1 MDKPVIAARG
11 IAAGVGSGGTG
22 TPQVP
27 APAGRPA
34 GGLLTRLT
42 GKPDVL
48 ADDRLVSWVLRI
60 VACSL
65 FALIAAMIFYVFK
78 EAWPSFSANGLGWF
92 KSPPAELT
100 ADQQMAAIFE
110 APAGKPEET
119 INAWPMI
126 YATFLT
132 GGAAA
137 FLGLGFA
144 LLSAIFIV
152 EFAPP
157 RLARVL
163 EPTVRLLAA
172 VPSVV
177 YGLFGLLVLVPFV
190 NNTLISDGDREA
202 VAYVVQLNG
211 SSLIVAVVILTVMI
225 TPIMIAII
233 TDALRSVPASWQE
246 GSTALGVNRWRTA
259 IKITVRAAR
268 PAILAALVLAFG
280 RAIGEAIALSMV
292 SGSVAFSPNVLDGP
306 LFFLEPLRPLAA
318 TIVDNAEGL
327 SVEAYGQMIY
337 AMAAILLLSTMV
349 LSLGSYYAKQSMRKY
364 STRG

>member
-1 MDKPVIAARG
+1 MTAQGVGGASGHGGVTDTPLAAARARRG
-11 IAAGVGSGGTG
+11 
-22 TPQVP
+22 
-27 APAGRPA
+27 A
-34 GGLLTRLT
+34 GGLLARIT
-42 GKPDVL
+42 GRPDAL
-48 ADDRLVSWVLRI
+48 ADDRFVSGALRI

-65 FALIAAMIFYVFK
+65 FGLIAAMIFYVFK

-92 KSPPAELT
+92 AAPPADTT

-110 APAGKPEET
+110 APADNPVDK

-132 GGAAA
+132 GGGAAI
-137 FLGLGFA
+137 LGLTFA

-152 EFAPP
+152 EFAPL
-157 RLARVL
+157 RLVRIL

-177 YGLFGLLVLVPFV
+177 YGLFGLLVLVPLV
-190 NNTLISDGDREA
+190 NDTLISDADRES

-211 SSLIVAVVILTVMI
+211 ASLLVAVVILTVMI

-259 IKITVRAAR
+259 LKITVRAAR

-292 SGSVAFSPNVLDGP
+292 SGSVAFSPNVLDGT

-327 SVEAYGQMIY
+327 SVESYGQMIY
-337 AMAAILLLSTMV
+337 AMAAVLLFSTMV
-349 LSLGSYYAKQSMRKY
+349 LSLGSYYAKQSMRRY
-364 STRG
+364 LTRG